1 MSEPLTLY
9 LIPARG
15 GSKGIP
21 GKNIK
26 PLGGKPLLAYSIE
39 TARELTDDAHICL
52 STDSEEIK
60 AVAEGM
66 GLEVPFLR
74 PDYLA
79 TDGCGTHDVI
89 LHALDFFKDKGRNY
103 ERVVLLQP
111 TSPFRTADD
120 VRGALALC
128 TPDTELVVSVCEAAT
143 NPYLNCYELDDEGF
157 LHISKGNGTLAC
169 RQAAPKAYEFNGAV
183 YIIDVE
189 ALRRHPMGKME
200 RRVPYFMPRNRSV
213 DLDTPFDWLMAEML
227 LDQSSRGTSK

>member
-39 TARELTDDAHICL
+39 TARELTDDTHICL

-60 AVAEGM
+60 GVAEGM
-66 GLEVPFLR
+66 GLEVPFMR

-89 LHALDFFKDKGRNY
+89 LHALDFYKERGRNY

-111 TSPFRTADD
+111 TSPFRKADD
-120 VRGALALC
+120 VRGALEMWTHDA
-128 TPDTELVVSVCEAAT
+128 ELVVSVCEAAT
-143 NPYLNCYELDDEGF
+143 NPYLNCYELDDKGF
-157 LHISKGNGTLAC
+157 LHISKGDGTLPC

-183 YIIDVE
+183 YVISVA
-189 ALRRHPMGKME
+189 ALREHPMGKME
-200 RRVPYFMPRNRSV
+200 RRIPYLMPRERSV
-213 DLDTPFDWLMAEML
+213 DLDTPLDWLVAEML
-227 LDQSSRGTSK
+227 MDQYKRQE

>member
-26 PLGGKPLLAYSIE
+26 PLGGKPLLAYSIA
-39 TARELTDDAHICL
+39 TARELTDDTHICL

-66 GLEVPFLR
+66 GLQVPFLR

-89 LHALDFFKDKGRNY
+89 LHALDFFKGKGRNY

-120 VRGALALC
+120 VRGALALW
-128 TPDTELVVSVCEAAT
+128 TPVTELVVSVCEAAT
-143 NPYLNCYELDDEGF
+143 NPYLNCYELDEKGF
-157 LHISKGNGTLAC
+157 LHISKGEGTLPC

-183 YIIDVE
+183 YVIDVD
-189 ALRRHPMGKME
+189 ALRERPMGKME

-213 DLDTPFDWLMAEML
+213 DLDTPLDWLVAEML
-227 LDQSSRGTSK
+227 LNQSARGTSK